1 MLLVD
6 CGGTSLQIS
15 VLETESDGIISVIA
29 ERNSVELAGQ
39 VFDRR
44 LVQHCIEVFKES
56 TGLDI
61 LNSDKDEMNK
71 LLQACEDAKIKLN
84 T

>member
-29 ERNSVELAGQ
+29 ERNSVEFAGQ